1 MIREK
6 AAFDGK
12 LTREW
17 REENNSNNFSD
28 LEDYKI
34 GENHHTKSL
43 IAKELPPNWKQV
55 NFEDVLDIISG
66 KNQKYVEDENGMYP
80 IYGSGGVIGKAN
92 EYLCEA
98 GTTIVGRKGTINTP
112 IYVNEKFWNIDTAFG
127 LSPSKIL
134 YSKYLFYFCQG
145 FNFKTL
151 DKSTTIPS
159 LAKRDLLKIKLQLAP
174 LPEQRAIV
182 AKIEELFSEL
192 DSGIASLK
200 KAKDQLEVYR
210 QAVLKAAF
218 EGKLTREWRKEN
230 QYTEKYVEEIRHKIY
245 EFNSNKEGQDIPRR
259 LPTISFEKLP
269 SSPFGWEWIEAHKV
283 CQSVRDGTHDTP
295 RYVKEG
301 IPLITSK
308 NLKKGN
314 IDFENINYISL
325 TDHKEISNRS
335 KVEKNDILFGMI
347 GTIGNPVIVKEN
359 NLFSIK
365 NVGLFKKN
373 EDLINPRYLYHYLS
387 SWFVEKIMLDQ
398 ELIRGTTQKFVALGG
413 LRMLPI
419 PLPSLKEQEEI
430 IKEIESRLSVCENIE
445 ATIEEALEKAEA
457 LGKSILKKAFEGKLL
472 SNEELEAC
480 RRESDWEPAEDLL
493 KRIKED
499 KKGAKSNG

>member
-457 LGKSILKKAFEGKLL
+457 LGQSILKKAFEGKLL
-472 SNEELEAC
+472 SDEELEAC

>member
-457 LGKSILKKAFEGKLL
+457 LGQSILKKAFEGKLL